1 LRLRT
6 CILIGVAVLAA
17 GCATGI
23 IEPVNPTERSASST
37 RSSSLV
43 TSSLVPSEVRGTNG
57 NIDLPRRTRLDVPFS
72 SQAPDAD
79 WTDPRKQEGCEEMSV
94 IMVHHF
100 LKGTGLPDPL
110 GDLIDLSTW
119 ESENGYSLDVNVE
132 ELAAIVED
140 YYGHKTAVSDEVTF
154 ENIAAQ
160 IAAGNPVIVPAAGR
174 KLGNPYFSGEGP
186 WYHMLVITGYD
197 NRYFYTNDPGTR
209 RGDDYKYEHDV
220 VLNAVHDWTGVKEE
234 IETGRKVMLTI
245 LP

>member
-1 LRLRT
+1 
-6 CILIGVAVLAA
+6 
-17 GCATGI
+17 
-23 IEPVNPTERSASST
+23 
-37 RSSSLV
+37 
-43 TSSLVPSEVRGTNG
+43 
-57 NIDLPRRTRLDVPFS
+57 
-72 SQAPDAD
+72 
-79 WTDPRKQEGCEEMSV
+79 MSV